1 MRAQHSQNKNNHIH
15 KQDTELKTLS
25 TKRLLSTALIS
36 WSESSEE
43 TRPQGQRGEERQASL
58 LPHADLLSG
67 ARSCWQRPPRI
78 YPSAPFPHGFTDFLK
93 ETYK

>member
-1 MRAQHSQNKNNHIH
+1 MRAQHSQNKNNYIH

-25 TKRLLSTALIS
+25 TKHLLSTALIS

-43 TRPQGQRGEERQASL
+43 TRPQGQTGL

-67 ARSCWQRPPRI
+67 ARSCRQRPPQNLPLRSV
-78 YPSAPFPHGFTDFLK
+78 SARVH
-93 ETYK
+93 